1 MSTVADP
8 RELLDNSAM
17 NSFQIMAVVICI
29 LLNALDGFDVL
40 AISFAS
46 PGIADEWAINR
57 AGLGIV
63 LAMELVGMAIGSIA
77 LGGIADRIGRR
88 PTILCCLVIMA
99 VGMYLAALSQ
109 SVTQLLVVRF
119 VTGLGIGGMLA
130 SINAMV
136 AEYSNAKHRNL
147 AVILMA
153 TGYPLGATVGGSV
166 ASLLLEHAD
175 WRAVFEFGAIC
186 TAAFI
191 VIVWFWLPESIQ
203 YLCTQRGP
211 DSLER
216 INNTLSRMGHEE
228 IQELP
233 PLPAAEEKLNYSA
246 LFSDRFRA
254 LTVLLCIGYSFHIMT
269 FYYILKWIPKIV
281 VDMGYEPSTAGSVL
295 VWANLGGACGA
306 LFLGLASSRFGL
318 RRLLMVLLVLG
329 FVMVSCFALGQSSIK
344 SLSVISAV
352 IGFFT
357 NAGVVGFYAL
367 IASTFPAD
375 VRAGGTG
382 FVIGI
387 GRGGAV
393 LGPVLAGFLFA
404 SGAGLL
410 ATSVVMGLG
419 ALLAAVAVFFL
430 RRVLESHRIAAKI

>member
-1 MSTVADP
+1 
-8 RELLDNSAM
+8 
-17 NSFQIMAVVICI
+17 
-29 LLNALDGFDVL
+29 
-40 AISFAS
+40 
-46 PGIADEWAINR
+46 
-57 AGLGIV
+57 
-63 LAMELVGMAIGSIA
+63 
-77 LGGIADRIGRR
+77 
-88 PTILCCLVIMA
+88 
-99 VGMYLAALSQ
+99 
-109 SVTQLLVVRF
+109 
-119 VTGLGIGGMLA
+119 
-130 SINAMV
+130 
-136 AEYSNAKHRNL
+136 
-147 AVILMA
+147 
-153 TGYPLGATVGGSV
+153 
-166 ASLLLEHAD
+166 
-175 WRAVFEFGAIC
+175 
-186 TAAFI
+186 
-191 VIVWFWLPESIQ
+191 
-203 YLCTQRGP
+203 
-211 DSLER
+211 
-216 INNTLSRMGHEE
+216 
-228 IQELP
+228 
-233 PLPAAEEKLNYSA
+233 
-246 LFSDRFRA
+246 
-254 LTVLLCIGYSFHIMT
+254 
-269 FYYILKWIPKIV
+269 
-281 VDMGYEPSTAGSVL
+281 MGYEPSTAGSVL

-410 ATSVVMGLG
+410 ATSGVMGLG